1 VSRRAV
7 PGPGLRAPYARG
19 MTTTRNARL
28 AGAALA
34 AGLGLLTVAGCSFS
48 SENFSCDTNSCT
60 VTLNGDGAEVDL
72 PIGPTISLGGVQDG
86 RASISVGG
94 ASVSCAEGE
103 NVSAGGLSLECTS
116 VSGDEVE
123 LTATLS

>member
-1 VSRRAV
+1 
-7 PGPGLRAPYARG
+7 

-28 AGAALA
+28 AGAVLA
-34 AGLGLLTVAGCSFS
+34 GGLGLLPLAGCSFS
-48 SENFSCDTNSCT
+48 SENFSCDTNSCS
-60 VTLNGDGAEVDL
+60 VTLSGEGAEVDL
-72 PIGPTISLGGVQDG
+72 PIGPTISLGSVQDG

-103 NVSAGGLSLECTS
+103 NVAAGGLSLECTS

-123 LTATLS
+123 LTASLS

>member
-1 VSRRAV
+1 
-7 PGPGLRAPYARG
+7 
-19 MTTTRNARL
+19 MTTTRNVRL
-28 AGAALA
+28 AGAVLASGLAL
-34 AGLGLLTVAGCSFS
+34 LPLTGCSFT

-60 VTLNGDGAEVDL
+60 VTLDGDGAEVDL
-72 PIGPTISLGGVQDG
+72 PIGPTISLGSVEDG

-116 VSGDEVE
+116 VSGDEVK
-123 LTATLS
+123 LTASLN

>member
-1 VSRRAV
+1 
-7 PGPGLRAPYARG
+7 
-19 MTTTRNARL
+19 MTTTRTARL

-34 AGLGLLTVAGCSFS
+34 GSLALLPLAGCSFT

-60 VTLNGDGAEVDL
+60 VTLSGDGAEVDL
-72 PIGPTISLGGVQDG
+72 PIGPTLTLGSVEDG

-103 NVSAGGLSLECTS
+103 SVSAGGLSLECTS
-116 VSGDEVE
+116 VSEDEVK
-123 LTATLS
+123 LTATV

>member
-1 VSRRAV
+1 
-7 PGPGLRAPYARG
+7 

-34 AGLGLLTVAGCSFS
+34 GGLGLLSLAGCSFS
-48 SENFSCDTNSCT
+48 SDDFSCDTNSCS
-60 VTLNGDGAEVDL
+60 VTLNGSGAEVDL
-72 PIGPTISLGGVQDG
+72 PIGPTIRLGSVEDG

-94 ASVSCAEGE
+94 ASVSCTEGE

-116 VSGDEVE
+116 VSDDEVE
-123 LTATLS
+123 LTATLD

>member
-1 VSRRAV
+1 MT
-7 PGPGLRAPYARG
+7 GPPYARG
-19 MTTTRNARL
+19 MTTSRNAL

-34 AGLGLLTVAGCSFS
+34 GGLGLLSLAGCSFT

-60 VTLNGDGAEVDL
+60 VTLSGDGAEVDL
-72 PIGPTISLGGVQDG
+72 PIGPTISFGGVQDG

-103 NVSAGGLSLECTS
+103 SVSAGGLALECTS
-116 VSGDEVE
+116 VSDDEVE
-123 LTATLS
+123 LSAALN

>member
-1 VSRRAV
+1 MA
-7 PGPGLRAPYARG
+7 GPPYARG
-19 MTTTRNARL
+19 MTTTRTARL
-28 AGAALA
+28 AGALLA
-34 AGLGLLTVAGCSFS
+34 GGTVLATVAGCSFT
-48 SENFSCDTNSCT
+48 SENFSCDSNSCT

-72 PIGPTISLGGVQDG
+72 PIGPSIRLGGVEDG

-103 NVSAGGLSLECTS
+103 SVNAGGLSLECTS

-123 LTATLS
+123 LTASLS